1 MFPFFTEQAKAK
13 GMILFFSKFFSS
25 VFECQE
31 VNPVAALVSR
41 PTKIVKT
48 HFTIMA
54 TAVVAIQGHPW
65 QSVHK
70 VNKNRIVTFTNT
82 CYYSENQVCGGV
94 TIRVL

>member
-13 GMILFFSKFFSS
+13 GTILFFSKFFSS

-54 TAVVAIQGHPW
+54 TAVVVIQGHP
-65 QSVHK
+65 
-70 VNKNRIVTFTNT
+70 
-82 CYYSENQVCGGV
+82 
-94 TIRVL
+94 

>member
-31 VNPVAALVSR
+31 VNPVVALVSR

-54 TAVVAIQGHPW
+54 TAVVATAWPGLLPCIASGGSRNCRYIAKSLP
-65 QSVHK
+65 
-70 VNKNRIVTFTNT
+70 IVLLH
-82 CYYSENQVCGGV
+82 SSK
-94 TIRVL
+94 

>member
-13 GMILFFSKFFSS
+13 GMILFSLSKFFSS

-54 TAVVAIQGHPW
+54 TAVVVIQGHP
-65 QSVHK
+65 
-70 VNKNRIVTFTNT
+70 
-82 CYYSENQVCGGV
+82 
-94 TIRVL
+94 

>member
-70 VNKNRIVTFTNT
+70 VNKYLNKF
-82 CYYSENQVCGGV
+82 
-94 TIRVL
+94 